1 MVICKVNKLI
11 ALLFFVFGCV
21 YEIETDKTKK
31 VSTETKKITE
41 IIGRFTIT
49 REINKTDQ
57 FRVLPDK
64 SKPNRSIENS
74 ETNLIDFSDSDSD
87 VSKNENLP
95 TDTVDFEYK
104 IFRDLSEDENIQ
116 NENKLTLYQPL
127 LGGNS

>member
-1 MVICKVNKLI
+1 MVICKVKKLI

-41 IIGRFTIT
+41 IIERFTIT

-57 FRVLPDK
+57 FRVLLDK